1 MSRIGLSVL
10 AALGLAAVCCGG
22 APTTTISGGDL
33 PEDQWSRGVWLY
45 GQHCAS
51 CHGEDG
57 EGDEDAP
64 PLSGEG
70 ALPQQ
75 ASWEDSP
82 RTQSFDTAADV
93 FGFRYSPD
101 AKLGARVGADGRI
114 DVLDASGTLH
124 VQLDA
129 NRPAVKSVAHAE
141 QPWFSADNRYL
152 LTSHDRSVRL
162 WDIEAGVQVG
172 GPFPSDIFKFCSAN
186 I

>member
-10 AALGLAAVCCGG
+10 AALGLAVVCCGG
-22 APTTTISGGDL
+22 PQTTTISGGDL

-70 ALPQQ
+70 SLPQQ

-82 RTQSFDTAADV
+82 RTQGFDTAADV
-93 FGFRYSPD
+93 FAYVSEQMPPMEPGALKADDYWAIVFFTLKQAQIEVGEPPMTSD
-101 AKLGARVGADGRI
+101 SAHNVKLR
-114 DVLDASGTLH
+114 
-124 VQLDA
+124 
-129 NRPAVKSVAHAE
+129 
-141 QPWFSADNRYL
+141 
-152 LTSHDRSVRL
+152 
-162 WDIEAGVQVG
+162 
-172 GPFPSDIFKFCSAN
+172 
-186 I
+186 